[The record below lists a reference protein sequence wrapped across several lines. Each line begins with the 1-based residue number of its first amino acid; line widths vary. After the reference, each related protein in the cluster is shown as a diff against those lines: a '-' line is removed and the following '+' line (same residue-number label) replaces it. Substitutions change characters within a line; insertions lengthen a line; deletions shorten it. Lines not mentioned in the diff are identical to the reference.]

1 MRKRL
6 LIVLLCAFGLLS
18 SCLREEACDTFDRIE
33 KYMDIYPDSALWL
46 LNQIS
51 HPEKLYGKQRADYAL
66 LLTQAQDK
74 NYLDSLQSDSLIKLA
89 VDYYKDGDD
98 KVKAGKALFYYGKMM
113 ALQEKDTL
121 AMQTYLSAL
130 EKLQKTEEYKL
141 KALVYEYMGY
151 LNLDRRLHD
160 DALSNYQE
168 SVDLYQK
175 VGDSL
180 GAVYIYRNIARI
192 YNVEQEYDNVYK
204 YVDLALSLCEKINN
218 PTDVERIIPSLLHI
232 KALAKREEGDF
243 LGAISLLKAAI
254 AGEKDINYI
263 HHYVLSLG
271 DIYLEKSVFDEAKK
285 CFELALTSKR
295 DYTQAG
301 AYHYLYLLEKQ
312 QNKYV
317 QALAYR
323 EKSDSLLKVVQD
335 ADQRNRIV
343 TLQRRYEKGKLL
355 LEKQQ
360 LVREKEALFYF
371 WLSIVL
377 LIIIFCIVSYSFI
390 KRRYEDQFRKSM
402 QIIAENKDMIQQYT
416 SELEV
421 LKQKEGEVAEKNKIK
436 IGKLNQKILLL
447 ETQNKKILENAYI
460 NGAYLLVQLREKKL
474 IVKKMSRTEKKQ
486 VLECIDIIYG
496 GFISRLKEEFDLR
509 DSHLM
514 LATLLKIGF
523 TMNDLMITY
532 DCEIN
537 SVYRNKLRLKKRLH
551 LETKDKVETFI
562 ALY

>member
-1 MRKRL
+1 MGKLKLLGLL
-6 LIVLLCAFGLLS
+6 LICGLLF
-18 SCLREEACDTFDRIE
+18 ACTGKKKPDIFSKVEGYIE
-33 KYMDIYPDSALWL
+33 LYPDSALWL
-46 LNQIS
+46 LNQIP
-51 HPEKLYGKQRADYAL
+51 HPEKLHGKQRADYAL

-98 KVKAGKALFYYGKMM
+98 RVKAGKALFYYGKMM
-113 ALQEKDTL
+113 ALQEKETL

-175 VGDSL
+175 IGDTL
-180 GAVYIYRNIARI
+180 GVVYIYRNIARI
-192 YNVEQEYDNVYK
+192 YNIEQEYDNVYK
-204 YVDLALSLCEKINN
+204 YVDLALSLCEKMKNS
-218 PTDVERIIPSLLHI
+218 TDVERIIPSLLHI
-232 KALAKREEGDF
+232 KALAKREEGDS

-254 AGEKDINYI
+254 AAEKDINYI
-263 HHYVLSLG
+263 HHYALSLG

-317 QALAYR
+317 QALNYK
-323 EKSDSLLKVVQD
+323 EKSDSLLKIVQD
-335 ADQRNRIV
+335 ADQRSRIV

-377 LIIIFCIVSYSFI
+377 FIIIFCIVSYSFI

-496 GFISRLKEEFDLR
+496 GFISRLKEEFDLK
-509 DSHLM
+509 DSYLI